1 MLSRNPRKLTVGY
14 NVRKFGNPLL
24 FAMKSTGVKCKW
36 AESLPPP
43 LLAPRGDGKRLCL
56 PGSGGSSVYRQP
68 VEIASSLFCRGQ
80 ICALLKTKSHDLLI
94 ALNGKFKRPY
104 YCYASYLAYD
114 RQRDSWHR
122 GKLLGLQ
129 FDFSF
134 LPEVRTGSQVPTCMR
149 VPRLPQGHLV
159 LKWVLGTQ

>member
-1 MLSRNPRKLTVGY
+1 
-14 NVRKFGNPLL
+14 
-24 FAMKSTGVKCKW
+24 MKSKTTQW
-36 AESLPPP
+36 AESLLPP

-68 VEIASSLFCRGQ
+68 VEKIASSLFCRGQ
-80 ICALLKTKSHDLLI
+80 ICVLLKTKSRDLLT

-114 RQRDSWHR
+114 RQRDFWHR

-134 LPEVRTGSQVPTCMR
+134 LPEVTTGSQVPSCMG

-159 LKWVLGTQ
+159 LRWVLRIQ

>member
-1 MLSRNPRKLTVGY
+1 MQQPCSQGSYGKLTVGY
-14 NVRKFGNPLL
+14 KVGKFGNPPL
-24 FAMKSTGVKCKW
+24 FAMKSTGVKSKTTQW

-43 LLAPRGDGKRLCL
+43 LLAPHGDGKWLCL

-80 ICALLKTKSHDLLI
+80 ICALLKMKSRDLLT

-114 RQRDSWHR
+114 RQRNFWHR
-122 GKLLGLQ
+122 RKLLGLQ

-134 LPEVRTGSQVPTCMR
+134 LPEVRTGSQVPTGMR
-149 VPRLPQGHLV
+149 VPRLPQGHRC
-159 LKWVLGTQ
+159 